1 METSWKL
8 KVKGTFRDKYDHVT
22 VYEPGQILEVEDK
35 ERAKSLVDRGL
46 CVKYGGKEAASVT
59 LAKVEEAEDAGA
71 AAASPETVAE
81 QDAGAA
87 AASPKPAKKSDNA

>member
-1 METSWKL
+1 MKL

-46 CVKYGGKEAASVT
+46 CVKYGGNGAASVT

-71 AAASPETVAE
+71 AAETRQE
-81 QDAGAA
+81 I
-87 AASPKPAKKSDNA
+87 